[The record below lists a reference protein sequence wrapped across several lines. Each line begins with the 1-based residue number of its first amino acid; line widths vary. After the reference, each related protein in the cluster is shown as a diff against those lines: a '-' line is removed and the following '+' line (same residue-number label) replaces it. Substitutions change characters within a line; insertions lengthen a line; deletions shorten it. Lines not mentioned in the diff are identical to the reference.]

1 MLAAKAAK
9 KAAKKERVLM
19 NALSSNE
26 IEPLGSAT
34 GLSARAEPTY

>member
-1 MLAAKAAK
+1 MLAARAAK
-9 KAAKKERVLM
+9 KTAKKERVPK

-26 IEPLGSAT
+26 IKPLGSAT